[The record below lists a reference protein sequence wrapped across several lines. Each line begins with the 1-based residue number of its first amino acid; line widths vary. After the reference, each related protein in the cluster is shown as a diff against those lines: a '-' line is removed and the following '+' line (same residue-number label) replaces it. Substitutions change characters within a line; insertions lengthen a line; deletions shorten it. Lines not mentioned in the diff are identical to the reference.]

1 MSNNSGIYLSGLC
14 CQEAPYFFEQSD
26 ILAFMLRETGADEA
40 LRRHMT
46 LLYRATGIR
55 RRGSF
60 LEDFGM
66 LHPTFFSTRPRIDA
80 RMRRYFEAVL
90 PAARQAAA
98 RSIEES
104 GLQTKDITHLITVSC
119 TGMAAPGLDLQLMKV
134 LGLPAHTQRTAVH
147 FMGCYAAF
155 HAWRM
160 AKAFALQSP
169 RHRVL
174 IVDAEFCSLHFTPS
188 TEADHLLANALFAD
202 GVAACVVS
210 AHPHHAQIEL
220 LDFQSLYLPQG
231 EDDMAW
237 HIGQD
242 SFLMRLSSYVP
253 DLVEAGIPA
262 LLRLYDGLSREKIDY
277 WAIHPGGKRILQAV
291 EKALNLPQDSL
302 AVSYEVLR
310 NYGNMSSVTIFFVL
324 QQLLRR
330 KARGNC
336 WAAGFGPGLTLESAL
351 LRLL

>member
-1 MSNNSGIYLSGLC
+1 MKTSGVYLSGLC
-14 CQEAPYFFEQSD
+14 CEEAPYLFDQTD
-26 ILAFMLRETGADEA
+26 ILTFMLRETQAGEV
-40 LRRHMT
+40 LQRH
-46 LLYRATGIR
+46 LKILYRASGIR

-60 LEDFGM
+60 LPDFGM
-66 LHPTFFSTRPRIDA
+66 LQPAFFSTRPPIDA
-80 RMRRYFEAVL
+80 RMQRYFEAVL
-90 PAARQAAA
+90 PVAKQAAI
-98 RSIEES
+98 RSLAQS
-104 GLQTKDITHLITVSC
+104 GLEPQDITHLITVSC
-119 TGMAAPGLDLQLMKV
+119 TGMAAPGLDLQLMKA
-134 LGLPAHTQRTAVH
+134 LALPAHTQRTAVH

-155 HAWRM
+155 HAWRL
-160 AKAFALQSP
+160 AKAIAQQSP

-188 TEADHLLANALFAD
+188 TEPDHLLANALFAD

-210 AHPHHAQIEL
+210 ACAGHAQAEL

-242 SFLMRLSSYVP
+242 SFLMRLSTYVP
-253 DLVEAGIPA
+253 ELVESGIPA
-262 LLRLYDGLSREKIDY
+262 LLQLYDKHSQENIEH

-291 EKALNLPQDSL
+291 EKALGLPPAAL

-324 QQLLRR
+324 QQLLQ
-330 KARGNC
+330 KQARGYC
-336 WAAGFGPGLTLESAL
+336 WAAGFGPGLTLKSAL